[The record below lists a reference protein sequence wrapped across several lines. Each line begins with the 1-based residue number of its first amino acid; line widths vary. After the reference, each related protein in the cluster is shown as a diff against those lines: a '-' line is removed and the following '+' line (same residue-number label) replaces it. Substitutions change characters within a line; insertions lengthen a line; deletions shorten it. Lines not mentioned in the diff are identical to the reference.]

1 MNTLSEKNQHMRS
14 PSNSPMKKLS
24 SDITKMVSDIPD
36 PEKKKK
42 KKKKK
47 SKKRDESS
55 SEKMAKA
62 SADEWESEEEFID
75 IPSATPPKETRQVT
89 EKKTL
94 DSKEFNVDEVIEK
107 LMSV

>member
-47 SKKRDESS
+47 SKKQRDESSSEKMS

-62 SADEWESEEEFID
+62 SADEWESEEEVYVD
-75 IPSATPPKETRQVT
+75 IPTAVTPPTKVTR
-89 EKKTL
+89 
-94 DSKEFNVDEVIEK
+94 
-107 LMSV
+107 